1 MSRRALLAASGL
13 GLIALALPALL
24 DPAPRLVWN
33 ATASAPIGLWRIT
46 PGAVVGVGDTVL
58 AWAPQPARRLAA
70 ARGYVPFNVPLLK
83 TVAAAG
89 GDTVC
94 ANGPQVLVNGGV
106 VAVRL
111 SRDRR
116 GRRLPWW
123 QGCQRLADGA
133 VLLVN
138 PTPDSFDGRYF
149 GPVPAASIIGEAR
162 PLWLP

>member
-33 ATASAPIGLWRIT
+33 ATPSAPVGLWRIT

-58 AWAPQPARRLAA
+58 AWAPEPARRLAA
-70 ARGYVPFNVPLLK
+70 GRGYVPFNVPLLK
-83 TVAAAG
+83 TVAAAN
-89 GDTVC
+89 GDDVC
-94 ANGPQVLVNGGV
+94 ARGPQVLVNGEV
-106 VAVRL
+106 VAVRKA
-111 SRDRR
+111 RDRR

-123 QGCQRLADGA
+123 QGCRRLTGGA

-138 PTPDSFDGRYF
+138 PAPDSFDSRYF
-149 GPVPAASIIGEAR
+149 GPVPATAIIGKAH